1 MIAVGRQEAGL
12 ITALALLTDLRA
24 DCEVC
29 DVTETALG
37 ASNGWERL
45 AGWGPL
51 YAGAVGGEEGGVT
64 HQVRPTQL
72 RLVTAAATRGGE
84 VGQLRT
90 VLGPGKTGVGG
101 GLAHGRGH
109 VHVHHHVYVGG
120 GGGGGGGGFIVGAE
134 LCDVAESSLPAGAD
148 TLLTQLEIPRTDW
161 TGLEVLAARA
171 EVAVVVTVVIAHL
184 PVTETRLKVGHGE
197 VVTLPDTVL
206 GLEPLV
212 LVAELSL
219 PAELTV
225 PWRMLGCLVGTAA
238 LTALRAHQLLT
249 IGVALEPQVTQG
261 ATQSL
266 TVLLSQSPPGHHR
279 TAITDPPSHP
289 PAGVHPWL

>member
-1 MIAVGRQEAGL
+1 MVNVGESEGQSLDILGAGLGEYHRESLFRENSPLEITVHQRMVASKVEYCVFFDNELSGFVLTGDLQFRSLTAEAEDRQGRHRHVPGPVATTNAGLDTVLSEGVLQALQLQLAPLDEGGLVVVRDQVGVVVRPVGKSCGVLAVGRQEAGL
-12 ITALALLTDLRA
+12 VTALALLTDLRA

-37 ASNGWERL
+37 ARNGWERL

-109 VHVHHHVYVGG
+109 VHVHHHVRVCGG
-120 GGGGGGGGFIVGAE
+120 GGGGSGGFIVGAE
-134 LCDVAESSLPAGAD
+134 LCDVAESS
-148 TLLTQLEIPRTDW
+148 
-161 TGLEVLAARA
+161 VL
-171 EVAVVVTVVIAHL
+171 
-184 PVTETRLKVGHGE
+184 
-197 VVTLPDTVL
+197 
-206 GLEPLV
+206 
-212 LVAELSL
+212 
-219 PAELTV
+219 
-225 PWRMLGCLVGTAA
+225 
-238 LTALRAHQLLT
+238 
-249 IGVALEPQVTQG
+249 
-261 ATQSL
+261 
-266 TVLLSQSPPGHHR
+266 
-279 TAITDPPSHP
+279 PPSRCRQT
-289 PAGVHPWL
+289 AG